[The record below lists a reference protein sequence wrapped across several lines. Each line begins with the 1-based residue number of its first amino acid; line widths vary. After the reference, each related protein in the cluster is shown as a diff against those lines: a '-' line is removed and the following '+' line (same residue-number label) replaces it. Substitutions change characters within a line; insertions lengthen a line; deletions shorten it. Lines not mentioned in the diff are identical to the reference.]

1 MIHRLDP
8 RARIIV
14 AVGLTLFLA
23 LSHQLLTLWLGLLL
37 ALLLTAIAQL
47 PGSILRPRL
56 LALNSFMLLLWLM
69 LPYSGLNW
77 TQGVFQALSITL
89 KGNAMLLLMTTLLST
104 IELFAL
110 GQALQQLHVPVKL
123 IQLLLLTV
131 RYLRVMEQEYQRLR
145 RAMTVRGFQA
155 GFNQHSYR
163 SLAYL
168 VAMLWIKSFD
178 RAERI
183 VAAMKCRGFQGQFL
197 TRQRWIWH
205 TYDSGFVLMMF
216 LIFIALF
223 TVEWQLKP

>member
-8 RARIIV
+8 RAKITV
-14 AVGLTLFLA
+14 AVSLTLFLA

-47 PGSILRPRL
+47 PESLLRSRL

-69 LPYSGLNW
+69 LPYSGFSW
-77 TQGVFQALSITL
+77 TQGVLHALSITL
-89 KGNAMLLLMTTLLST
+89 KGNAMLLFMTTLLST
-104 IELFAL
+104 IELFTL
-110 GQALQQLHVPVKL
+110 GQALQHLRLPAKL
-123 IQLLLLTV
+123 IQLLLLTA
-131 RYLRVMEQEYQRLR
+131 RYLVVIDQEYQRLR
-145 RAMTVRGFQA
+145 RAMALRGFQA
-155 GFNQHSYR
+155 GFNRHSYR

-197 TRQRWIWH
+197 TRKRLVWQP
-205 TYDSGFVLMMF
+205 YDTGFVVIIF
-216 LIFIALF
+216 WIFIGLII
-223 TVEWQLKP
+223 VEWQLKP